1 MKKSELIKRY
11 EAHLAE
17 EMVTAYES
25 VLRCEGR
32 ISVDVLV
39 NDEGDVWLRE
49 PAHGDNSWY
58 TGSEATYITTV
69 ETALEES
76 VFDISGEYVPE
87 EERTEEKEEELI
99 QWYVDGYRENV
110 AGDVLGSL
118 YEEARF
124 CEKYECCFGD

>member
-1 MKKSELIKRY
+1 MKKSELIEKY
-11 EAHLAE
+11 WDLLEK

-49 PAHGDNSWY
+49 TAHGDNSWY
-58 TGSEATYITTV
+58 TGSEYTYITTV

-76 VFDISGEYVPE
+76 VWDISGEYVPE
-87 EERTEEKEEELI
+87 EERTEEAEEELI
-99 QWYVDGYRENV
+99 QWYVDGYRNMV
-110 AGDVLGSL
+110 RDVLDAIYDEAQQIES
-118 YEEARF
+118 YEE
-124 CEKYECCFGD
+124 

>member
-11 EAHLAE
+11 EAHLEE
-17 EMVTAYES
+17 EMVTAYEQ

-49 PAHGDNSWY
+49 TAHGDNSWY
-58 TGSEATYITTV
+58 PGREYTYITTV

-87 EERTEEKEEELI
+87 EERTEETEEELI
-99 QWYVDGYRENV
+99 KWYVDGYRNMV
-110 AGDVLGSL
+110 RDVLDAIYDEALQIES
-118 YEEARF
+118 YEE
-124 CEKYECCFGD
+124 

>member
-1 MKKSELIKRY
+1 MKKSELIEKY
-11 EAHLAE
+11 ETRLEE

-49 PAHGDNSWY
+49 TAHGDNSWY
-58 TGSEATYITTV
+58 TGSEYTYITTV
-69 ETALEES
+69 ETVLEES

-99 QWYVDGYRENV
+99 AWYVEGYRDNV
-110 AGDVLGSL
+110 AGDVLGAI
-118 YEEARF
+118 YEDARLIESF
-124 CEKYECCFGD
+124 ED

>member
-1 MKKSELIKRY
+1 MTKSELIEKY
-11 EAHLAE
+11 ENRLEE

-49 PAHGDNSWY
+49 TAHGDNSWY
-58 TGSEATYITTV
+58 AGGEYTYITTV

-76 VFDISGEYVPE
+76 VFDISGEYVAE

-99 QWYVDGYRENV
+99 QWYVDGYRSMV
-110 AGDVLGSL
+110 RDVLDAI
-118 YEEARF
+118 YEEALTIER
-124 CEKYECCFGD
+124 YEEV

>member
-39 NDEGDVWLRE
+39 NDDGDVWLRE
-49 PAHGDNSWY
+49 TAHGDNSWY
-58 TGSEATYITTV
+58 TGSEYTYITTV

-76 VFDISGEYVPE
+76 VFDISGEYIPE
-87 EERTEEKEEELI
+87 EERTEETEEELI
-99 QWYVDGYRENV
+99 KWYVDGYRTNIV
-110 AGDVLGSL
+110 WDVLDHL
-118 YEEARF
+118 YEEARY
-124 CEKYECCFGD
+124 CEKYDCCFGD

>member
-1 MKKSELIKRY
+1 MKKSELIEKY
-11 EAHLAE
+11 ETRLEE

-49 PAHGDNSWY
+49 TAHGDNSWY
-58 TGSEATYITTV
+58 TGSEYTYITTV
-69 ETALEES
+69 ETVLEES

-87 EERTEEKEEELI
+87 EERTEEKEEELSA
-99 QWYVDGYRENV
+99 WYVEGYRDNV
-110 AGDVLGSL
+110 AGDVLGAI
-118 YEEARF
+118 YEDARLIESF
-124 CEKYECCFGD
+124 ED